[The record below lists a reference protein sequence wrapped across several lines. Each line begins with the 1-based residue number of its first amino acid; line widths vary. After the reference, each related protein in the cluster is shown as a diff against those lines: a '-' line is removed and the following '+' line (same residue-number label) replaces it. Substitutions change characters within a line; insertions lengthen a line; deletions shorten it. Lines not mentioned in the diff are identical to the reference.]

1 MDLESP
7 FIGRSLYFEDL
18 LERWEELRC
27 VGVYG
32 MRSVGKS
39 RFVKQ
44 LLNLVSKHLSDND
57 YITAWIDVRNLQSL
71 RQIYLTLSEK
81 LNIPIMDDENDF
93 RRAVLARI
101 SEIKQNLWIV
111 LDNGEDVID
120 SDLNNDFIELC
131 KQITNQNVKVKV
143 IITSTSHLSCNTIYP
158 GMGYYDI
165 ELSPLSLLE
174 SKELLQKSAPSV
186 DYGIYLD
193 KIAELCEGLPLALLM
208 TGSELEQDEEGLL
221 DPCDMV
227 ELLNKCRLKVLSQD
241 LYPIQEIIGKLIL
254 SEGERRSII
263 YYIITTVNSWDHID
277 RFNPASYYVCL
288 SQART

>member
-44 LLNLVSKHLSDND
+44 LLNLVSKHLNEDD
-57 YITAWIDVRNLQSL
+57 YITTWIDVRNLQSL
-71 RQIYLTLSEK
+71 RQIYLILSEK
-81 LNIPIMDDENDF
+81 WNIPIMDDENDF

-101 SEIKQNLWIV
+101 SEVKQNLWII
-111 LDNGEDVID
+111 LDNAEDVID
-120 SDLNNDFIELC
+120 SDLNNDFIALC
-131 KQITNQNVKVKV
+131 KQITNQNVKVKI
-143 IITSTSHLSCNTIYP
+143 IITSTSHLSCNTFYP

-165 ELSPLSLLE
+165 ELSPMSILE

-208 TGSELEQDEEGLL
+208 TGSELEQDDGLL

-241 LYPIQEIIGKLIL
+241 LYPIQERIGKLVF
-254 SEGERRSII
+254 SDGERISII
-263 YYIITTVNSWDHID
+263 Y
-277 RFNPASYYVCL
+277 
-288 SQART
+288 

>member
-57 YITAWIDVRNLQSL
+57 YITTWIDVRNLQSL

-81 LNIPIMDDENDF
+81 FNIPIMDDENDF
-93 RRAVLARI
+93 LCAILVRI
-101 SEIKQNLWIV
+101 SEVKENLWII
-111 LDNGEDVID
+111 LDNAEDVID

-131 KQITNQNVKVKV
+131 KQITNQNIKVKV
-143 IITSTSHLSCNTIYP
+143 IITSTSHLSCSTFYP
-158 GMGYYDI
+158 GIGYYDI
-165 ELSPLSLLE
+165 ELSPLSILE

-208 TGSELEQDEEGLL
+208 TSSELEQDDGLL

-241 LYPIQEIIGKLIL
+241 LYPIQERIGKLIL
-254 SEGERRSII
+254 SEGGRLSII
-263 YYIITTVNSWDHID
+263 Y
-277 RFNPASYYVCL
+277 
-288 SQART
+288 